1 VRAEFESCLHEGREI
16 EVEFRVVWPDGSVRW
31 LKDRGRAI
39 LDSNG
44 RPLFLTGAAMDIT
57 ERRWAEAA
65 LRESEARL
73 RLAQEVTGIGTWE
86 WDPDTGEN
94 LWMPEKYALFG
105 LDPARDGPMTYTRLL
120 DEVVHPD
127 DRAKVEAALGEA
139 LATGGPYECVFRA
152 YRRRPDGEQETC
164 WIIARGRRIPRAN
177 GAPGRMLGV
186 TVDITE
192 RQATEAR
199 LQKLQAELL
208 HVSRLSAAGEM
219 AAALAHELNQP
230 LTAIASAIGAAR
242 RILASAF
249 PSGSQQKAEA
259 ELRAAMDF
267 AAEQAL
273 RGGQIVR
280 RLRDFV
286 TRGEA
291 DQRLQDTGKL
301 IEEAGALALVG
312 TRESG
317 IEASFR
323 FAPQLPPV
331 RVDRIQI
338 QQVLLNLIR
347 NAIEA
352 MTQEGAAA
360 EAPRRE
366 LVVAAVPTGAGEV
379 EVSVA
384 DTGPGLP
391 LEVADRLFE
400 PFVTTK
406 PDGMGVGLSIC
417 RTIVE
422 AHGGR
427 LWAEPNPGGGTVFR
441 FRLPVVLSDRVA

>member
-1 VRAEFESCLHEGREI
+1 
-16 EVEFRVVWPDGSVRW
+16 
-31 LKDRGRAI
+31 
-39 LDSNG
+39 
-44 RPLFLTGAAMDIT
+44 
-57 ERRWAEAA
+57 
-65 LRESEARL
+65 
-73 RLAQEVTGIGTWE
+73 
-86 WDPDTGEN
+86 
-94 LWMPEKYALFG
+94 
-105 LDPARDGPMTYTRLL
+105 
-120 DEVVHPD
+120 
-127 DRAKVEAALGEA
+127 
-139 LATGGPYECVFRA
+139 
-152 YRRRPDGEQETC
+152 
-164 WIIARGRRIPRAN
+164 
-177 GAPGRMLGV
+177 V

-192 RQATEAR
+192 RQTTEAR

-230 LTAIASAIGAAR
+230 LTAVASAIGAAR
-242 RILASAF
+242 RVLASAF
-249 PSGSQQKAEA
+249 PSGSQQEAAA

-280 RLRDFV
+280 HLRDFV

-301 IEEAGALALVG
+301 IEEAGALALIG

-317 IEASFR
+317 IQVSFR
-323 FAPQLPPV
+323 LAPQLPPV
-331 RVDRIQI
+331 RVDRVQI

-347 NAIEA
+347 NAAEA

-360 EAPRRE
+360 EEAPHRE
-366 LVVAAVPTGAGEV
+366 LVVTAVPTSTGEV

-391 LEVADRLFE
+391 PEVADSLFE

-441 FRLPVVLSDRVA
+441 FRLPVALSDRVA